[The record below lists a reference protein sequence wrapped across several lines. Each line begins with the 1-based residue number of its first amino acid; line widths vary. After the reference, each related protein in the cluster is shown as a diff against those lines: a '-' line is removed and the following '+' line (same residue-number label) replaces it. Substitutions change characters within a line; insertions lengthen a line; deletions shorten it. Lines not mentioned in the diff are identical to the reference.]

1 MALKDITLGQY
12 FPGNSLVHRLDPRT
26 KLLAVVLYIVALFL
40 ADFFV
45 SYAIMFALL
54 ALSIAVSRVP
64 LKSIM
69 RGMKPILFIAIF
81 TAVLNLFYTDG
92 THVLVYVYRPSRLRA
107 DLCRPEAERLL
118 RPYGYTATDEESALQ
133 RLRERLSAGGDF
145 PHEIGAFLG
154 YPLEDVAGYIHNR
167 GQNCRC
173 MGCWKVYCNECEARR
188 TFAKLKKCSEVYGR
202 LWRQGRTVPEL
213 TVAA

>member
-1 MALKDITLGQY
+1 MRQVYLIGIGM
-12 FPGNSLVHRLDPRT
+12 GNPD
-26 KLLAVVLYIVALFL
+26 LLTVRARKIIERSDCLIGAKRMLEAVQGI
-40 ADFFV
+40 
-45 SYAIMFALL
+45 
-54 ALSIAVSRVP
+54 
-64 LKSIM
+64 
-69 RGMKPILFIAIF
+69 
-81 TAVLNLFYTDG
+81 
-92 THVLVYVYRPSRLRA
+92 
-107 DLCRPEAERLL
+107 CRPEAERLL

-213 TVAA
+213 SVAA